1 MTIFAGLDVHSKQC
15 TYAIQDATGK
25 MLAKG
30 EFATTLVGIADWVKR
45 HSLDKEATIGMETG
59 LITPFV
65 ARTLKACGI
74 DNVKIIN
81 AVEVRAKARR
91 KTQKSDTGDA
101 FEICDGTR
109 RDIYT
114 SIIELP
120 DAQTQKLRDLLA
132 TRRHFVTAAT
142 REVNGIKSAL
152 RKAGLGQLYR
162 SLSSDKAFAKLL
174 AQPQLDDE
182 LKANIEAHQR
192 LWAAA
197 RNEVKAIEKQLEQV
211 QSVMADEVERLRTV
225 PGVGPIV
232 ALTALAYF
240 SRPARFKNAKHA
252 ASYTGLVPQMYNSAD
267 RECYG
272 HITKQGPNELRAM
285 LCESAQHSAK
295 KGHPLHLLYKKIRN
309 KKGHKVAVIAVAHRL
324 ARILWSMMRKETVFD
339 SARYAIVDPK
349 WKQLMQDDEAA
360 IEPNA
365 NVAAVH

>member
-15 TYAIQDATGK
+15 TYAIQDASGK
-25 MLAKG
+25 LLAKG
-30 EFATTLVGIADWVKR
+30 ELPTTLVGIADWVTR
-45 HSLDKEATIGMETG
+45 HSLDKETTIGMETG

-65 ARTLKACGI
+65 ARTLKGCGI
-74 DNVKIIN
+74 ESVQIIN
-81 AVEVRAKARR
+81 AAEVRAKARR

-109 RDIYT
+109 RDIYA
-114 SIIELP
+114 SIVELP
-120 DAQTQKLRDLLA
+120 DAQTQKLRDQLA

-152 RKAGLGQLYR
+152 RKAGLGHLYR
-162 SLSSDKAFAKLL
+162 SLNSDKAFVKLL
-174 AQPQLDDE
+174 AQPQLGDE
-182 LKANIEAHQR
+182 LKASIQAHQR
-192 LWAAA
+192 LWTAA
-197 RNEVKAIEKQLEQV
+197 RKEVKCIEKQLEQL
-211 QSVMADEVERLRTV
+211 QSAMAPEVERLQTV

-240 SRPARFKNAKHA
+240 SRPVRFKNAKHA

-285 LCESAQHSAK
+285 LCEAAQHAAR
-295 KGHPLHLLYKKIRN
+295 KGNPLHLLYKKIRN

-324 ARILWSMMRKETVFD
+324 ARILWSMMRKETTFD
-339 SARYAIVDPK
+339 SARYSVVDPK
-349 WKQLMQDDEAA
+349 WQQLMQDDVVAVEAD
-360 IEPNA
+360 A
-365 NVAAVH
+365 NVVVH

>member
-1 MTIFAGLDVHSKQC
+1 MAIFAGLDVHSKQC
-15 TYAIQDATGK
+15 TYVIQDAAGK
-25 MLAKG
+25 VLAKG

-45 HSLDKEATIGMETG
+45 HSLDKESTIGMETG
-59 LITPFV
+59 LTTPFV
-65 ARTLKACGI
+65 ARTLNACGLEH
-74 DNVKIIN
+74 VKIIN

-91 KTQKSDTGDA
+91 KTQKSDSGDA
-101 FEICDGTR
+101 FEICDGIR

-114 SIIELP
+114 SIVELP

-174 AQPQLDDE
+174 AQPQLDE
-182 LKANIEAHQR
+182 ALKANIEAHQR
-192 LWAAA
+192 LWTAA
-197 RNEVKAIEKQLEQV
+197 RNEVKTLETQLEEL
-211 QSVMADEVERLRTV
+211 QSVMADAVERLRTV

-232 ALTALAYF
+232 ALTALAFF
-240 SRPARFKNAKHA
+240 SRPARFQNAKHA

-285 LCESAQHSAK
+285 LCEAAQHAAK
-295 KGHPLHLLYKKIRN
+295 KGHPLHLHYAKIRN
-309 KKGHKVAVIAVAHRL
+309 KKGHKVAAIAIAHRL
-324 ARILWSMMRKETVFD
+324 ARILWAMLRKETTFD
-339 SARYAIVDPK
+339 SARYALLNPK
-349 WKQLMQDDEAA
+349 WLQVMQDDTTTTADTDA
-360 IEPNA
+360 H
-365 NVAAVH
+365 VVTH